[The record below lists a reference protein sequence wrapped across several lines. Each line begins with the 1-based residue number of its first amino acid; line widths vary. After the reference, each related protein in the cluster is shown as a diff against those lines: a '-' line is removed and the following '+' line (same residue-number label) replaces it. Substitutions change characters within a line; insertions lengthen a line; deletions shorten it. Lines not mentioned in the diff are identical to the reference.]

1 VIEHCENVTKV
12 ALRIANQLIFR
23 GYDVNIR
30 LVEAGALLHDI
41 GRSQSHDV
49 DHAVRGG
56 EIARNLGLPE
66 ELVHIIERH
75 IGAGIPDNEARK
87 LGLPEGHYIPETLE
101 EKIVT
106 YADKLIAG
114 RCEVDIDVTIHD
126 FEDKLG
132 KDHPSIQRLRDLDVE
147 MRGLLA
153 G

>member
-1 VIEHCENVTKV
+1 MIEHCENVTKV

-49 DHAVRGG
+49 DHAVRGAA
-56 EIARNLGLPE
+56 IARKLGLPE

-75 IGAGIPDNEARK
+75 IGAGIPADEAKK
-87 LGLPEGHYIPETLE
+87 LGLPDGNYIPETLE
-101 EKIVT
+101 EKIVA

-114 RCEVDIDVTIHD
+114 RCEVDIDVTIRD
-126 FEDKLG
+126 FADKLG
-132 KDHPSIQRLRDLDVE
+132 KDHPSIQRLRDLDAE
-147 MRGLLA
+147 MKGLLA